1 MTAQYAFTFFQKPVL
16 DANSTA
22 ALLPPP
28 AAHVHLDSLSHKHG
42 LKHHRLTHF
51 HNPHMSGHLSAES
64 AESVEAVPVTP
75 TGTVAATVPGA
86 NASAV
91 ADSESAMETSA
102 SDEVPLLVVKRDVA
116 AAQAVPTEPISLIQL
131 CPGRVRFF

>member
-1 MTAQYAFTFFQKPVL
+1 MTAQCVFTFFQKPVL

-28 AAHVHLDSLSHKHG
+28 AAHVHLHSLSHKHG

-51 HNPHMSGHLSAES
+51 HNPHMSGLLSAES

-75 TGTVAATVPGA
+75 TVTVAATVPGA
-86 NASAV
+86 DASPV

>member
-1 MTAQYAFTFFQKPVL
+1 
-16 DANSTA
+16 
-22 ALLPPP
+22 
-28 AAHVHLDSLSHKHG
+28 
-42 LKHHRLTHF
+42 
-51 HNPHMSGHLSAES
+51 MSGLLSAES

-75 TGTVAATVPGA
+75 TVTVAATVPGA
-86 NASAV
+86 DASPV

>member
-28 AAHVHLDSLSHKHG
+28 AAHVHLHSLLHKHG

-51 HNPHMSGHLSAES
+51 HNPHMSSLLSAES

-75 TGTVAATVPGA
+75 TVTVAATVPGA
-86 NASAV
+86 DASPV

-102 SDEVPLLVVKRDVA
+102 SDEVPLVVKRDVA
-116 AAQAVPTEPISLIQL
+116 AAQAVSTEPIALIQL